1 MYDIEMHQMSPEFR
15 ACWHAAGRHLQHQA
29 DGRMFWLRAHPHP
42 PVLEH
47 LSFRLGNQ
55 LFFVRVEDESGEI
68 CGPGSLHGLFSVAL
82 EAKGCPCLLPMRRV
96 RGGKWVADLPGW
108 GLVLA
113 GIGKAVDPV
122 ALITDK
128 QIEMTEWE
136 LQEMAVQ
143 VVREHLE
150 KKGFELMSW
159 QGSPGVDPSIWF
171 VGASGKPEWVVARPA
186 KFPLRRAALP
196 ETLANIAASCRKVG
210 AVGHFASVGI
220 ASVDQPFLAEDEP
233 AVPLWRGAG
242 MNIDFAGLERLKV

>member
-29 DGRMFWLRAHPHP
+29 DGRLFWLRAHPHP

-128 QIEMTEWE
+128 QIEMTVKNY
-136 LQEMAVQ
+136 QEIPSSAIDSV
-143 VVREHLE
+143 E
-150 KKGFELMSW
+150 KKVEDATKGKQRLVAYWNLKKAEAESDVAEKLYKMAKNLTDASIADELY
-159 QGSPGVDPSIWF
+159 D
-171 VGASGKPEWVVARPA
+171 KY
-186 KFPLRRAALP
+186 KDAALMAKKK
-196 ETLANIAASCRKVG
+196 E
-210 AVGHFASVGI
+210 
-220 ASVDQPFLAEDEP
+220 
-233 AVPLWRGAG
+233 
-242 MNIDFAGLERLKV
+242 LKLTP